1 MEFTKVFIIG
11 LTLLIGFYVIFGG
24 FGFVPT
30 GSYSY
35 TPSTRNIVHIVEPSS
50 GEIFIGNVNV
60 EDFKKFNLNE
70 KPFVVS
76 RTLEKKSL
84 VSFRDFWVKN
94 GLFRRKDYKRVFTLT
109 DDQLKKLRNST
120 IHVHVNDTNLY
131 GRLII
136 YLNNELLFSGILE
149 SGDDI
154 DIPVEKNLLKK
165 KNELVVMAES
175 STWRIWAPTVYI
187 LDLDF
192 ISEFFGETSQ
202 KFSFTVPKS
211 IKSVKYSRLILDVSN
226 VKGSGRL
233 IVRLNSKTV
242 FNGTPK
248 SRQWVEFNDTV
259 KCGEN
264 TIEMLPGGDV
274 TFEIENAQLI
284 IFWDRS
290 ANESMEMSFHVSGSQ
305 YSTLPGRI
313 IFRIGKIFGSPSSL
327 QGEIVG
333 TDGQSHKLL
342 IQGVIEEGK
351 TLSIALPKSF
361 VGVGDNKLILSV
373 SGDGGLTI
381 SDIMIEY

>member
-1 MEFTKVFIIG
+1 M
-11 LTLLIGFYVIFGG
+11 
-24 FGFVPT
+24 
-30 GSYSY
+30 
-35 TPSTRNIVHIVEPSS
+35 
-50 GEIFIGNVNV
+50 
-60 EDFKKFNLNE
+60 
-70 KPFVVS
+70 
-76 RTLEKKSL
+76 
-84 VSFRDFWVKN
+84 
-94 GLFRRKDYKRVFTLT
+94 
-109 DDQLKKLRNST
+109 
-120 IHVHVNDTNLY
+120 
-131 GRLII
+131 
-136 YLNNELLFSGILE
+136 NNELLFSGILE